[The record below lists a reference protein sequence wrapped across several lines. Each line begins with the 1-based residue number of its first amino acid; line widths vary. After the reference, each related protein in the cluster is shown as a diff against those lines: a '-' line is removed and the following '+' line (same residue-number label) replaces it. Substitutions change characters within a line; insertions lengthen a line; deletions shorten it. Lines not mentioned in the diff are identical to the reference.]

1 MARAT
6 SLLLGLLQAAAV
18 HLSVASDACE
28 SQGAAEAVHTHHL
41 LDLSDAGTEF
51 FQRSKLAIR
60 RGKEVGE
67 MALQSAA
74 NLTQEPITKVKP
86 MDCEK
91 DSRPLQSI
99 KGEKGFFIAAL
110 DVNTGDYESLF
121 RISWNRVK
129 GDYADLNACDINPFD
144 DIIYC
149 VMRADGESYVVRIDE
164 KTIEFVALLPASVFS
179 AASFAYTGE
188 FFVSMSG
195 AETIA
200 VPPLHE
206 LQGYEDRE
214 DKKLKNYKNLQANK
228 PPGFES
234 ISDSVVIEYLGET
247 YLLVLYGPKLQ
258 IALYENGVAMQTWIK
273 DVEPNRWDNIYGAG
287 WNFAGK
293 VFFSTNRG
301 AGVYAIPVEEID
313 LENEEQV
320 IQLQQVGLS
329 KATDFNDGMNCK
341 NAANPWAYT
350 GVANGTIATPTGE
363 PAAAAPAE
371 PDSPVAAGMPGDE
384 APPPAAEAA
393 APPPAAEE
401 PPVAAAPPPVAAALP
416 PPPEPKAP
424 PPPGTGFFGFL
435 IFLVIPCMLCCLRQ
449 SQKNQ
454 SDFLATPYP
463 TGRLHYTPPPSSE
476 RVFAAPAPPA
486 PVRSA
491 PVVLTAPPPEPK
503 LISEPVR
510 PASPISPARPQTVPA
525 VPATMKPSQPYV
537 VAHSVPA
544 VPATMKPSQPQVISA
559 VPATMQPSQLQV
571 VSSAPATEVII
582 SQPPQVSAF
591 TTPSMVVATSEVLA
605 GPPPSVTTIRQA
617 ATPDLGSSFGGVTI
631 TSEVPIVEFAPT
643 AAPRLAQPMDV
654 SFGTVTS
661 EVPVRFSTGNSEV
674 QEVSLAS
681 PTIASAPSPVSSG
694 IYQT

>member
-1 MARAT
+1 LGSSVQKTRSEHIILDELPNSPYFTQVPNMARAT

-18 HLSVASDACE
+18 HLSMASDACE

-463 TGRLHYTPPPSSE
+463 TGR
-476 RVFAAPAPPA
+476 
-486 PVRSA
+486 
-491 PVVLTAPPPEPK
+491 
-503 LISEPVR
+503 
-510 PASPISPARPQTVPA
+510 PQTVPA